1 LAIELAAARLKAL
14 PVTEIAARL
23 DDRFRLLTAGPRDAD
38 ARQQTLRATVDW
50 SYQLLTDA
58 ERVLFRRLSV
68 FGGGWSMEA
77 AEEICM
83 DAVLADADFL
93 ELHARLVDRSLVI
106 PQREAGARFGMLE
119 TLRQYADERLRDAG
133 ERDR

>member
-1 LAIELAAARLKAL
+1 LADDEVVWVEATRLEELQLTACSDWVDALLALDRLKAL

-68 FGGGWSMEA
+68 LVRRHRSST
-77 AEEICM
+77 
-83 DAVLADADFL
+83 LPAD
-93 ELHARLVDRSLVI
+93 
-106 PQREAGARFGMLE
+106 
-119 TLRQYADERLRDAG
+119 
-133 ERDR
+133 